1 MYRIYQIEDETSL
14 DDIAKKFNTTV
25 QNLKQ
30 INGILNDYNVQRGS
44 YIIVPISDMEDG
56 NFEIY
61 RVKQGDSIY
70 SIAQEF
76 GLNYLDVLNL
86 NGLDRDQYIYPNQEI
101 MIPKKDLVF
110 IITKENETLSD
121 AASRLNTTEEEIIRQ
136 NRTIYLVPDQLMV
149 YKKRV

>member
-44 YIIVPISDMEDG
+44 YIIVPILDMEDG

-70 SIAQEF
+70 SIAQAF
-76 GLNYLDVLNL
+76 GLNYIDLLNL

-121 AASRLNTTEEEIIRQ
+121 AADRLDTTEEEMIRQ